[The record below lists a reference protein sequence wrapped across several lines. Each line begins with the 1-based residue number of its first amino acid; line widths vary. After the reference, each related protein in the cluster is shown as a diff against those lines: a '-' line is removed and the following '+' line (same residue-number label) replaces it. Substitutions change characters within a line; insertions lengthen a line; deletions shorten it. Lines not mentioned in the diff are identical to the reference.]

1 MTCGELWIKVN
12 VNHLL
17 FLKSSLLQTIL
28 PGGFWSLWG
37 FKNFFTPLFTSLF
50 SLQLCSHTPHAN
62 CFPRLTVTHAHRV
75 NFRPPHQ
82 SFSSPYVLFY
92 SPLVSKLICLPL
104 LFLDS
109 SCLSVATVT
118 SLHHSHHRVTP
129 QTHADQRMKIPHS
142 CDEIEQ
148 ICGRSRSYKS
158 CDGKR
163 ALSKAWQN
171 EEEG

>member
-1 MTCGELWIKVN
+1 M
-12 VNHLL
+12 
-17 FLKSSLLQTIL
+17 
-28 PGGFWSLWG
+28 
-37 FKNFFTPLFTSLF
+37 
-50 SLQLCSHTPHAN
+50 
-62 CFPRLTVTHAHRV
+62 THAHRV
-75 NFRPPHQ
+75 NFWPPHQ
-82 SFSSPYVLFY
+82 CFSSPYVLFY

-148 ICGRSRSYKS
+148 IHGRSRSYKS

-171 EEEG
+171 EEEGWIKEENLLYLFVPRKADNRDGWLHKLSSEWMPISLAPEKRRWRFSGWKDWSY